1 MDARDALLG
10 RRTPSHWAPDPVDAA
25 VLDRALEAA
34 HRAPCHRHTWPWR
47 FLVVGPTTR
56 ARLADVAV
64 AVKAEGG
71 ELPAA
76 QVEAIR
82 RGSLDPAALIVV
94 ARVEHPDPFRAR
106 EDYAAVA
113 CAVENLMLS
122 AWADGVHAGALN
134 IKNPWVRATVP
145 GQANGAGYM
154 EVDNTGSTPDRLVAV
169 HSDAAQKVEMHAM
182 TMENGTAQM
191 REVDGGMEVP
201 AGGKV
206 TFAPGGYHLM
216 FVKLKAPFA
225 AGASVP
231 VVLTFQKAGDVKVMM
246 PVRPL
251 GDMGHSADMGHSG
264 HGGMNMPGMQ

>member
-1 MDARDALLG
+1 MQVRSLVL
-10 RRTPSHWAPDPVDAA
+10 AA
-25 VLDRALEAA
+25 VLASASVC
-34 HRAPCHRHTWPWR
+34 AP
-47 FLVVGPTTR
+47 
-56 ARLADVAV
+56 
-64 AVKAEGG
+64 
-71 ELPAA
+71 
-76 QVEAIR
+76 
-82 RGSLDPAALIVV
+82 
-94 ARVEHPDPFRAR
+94 
-106 EDYAAVA
+106 A
-113 CAVENLMLS
+113 CA
-122 AWADGVHAGALN
+122 AGVRAGALD
-134 IKNPWVRATVP
+134 IENPWARATVP
-145 GQANGAGYM
+145 GQANGAGYL
-154 EVDNTGSTPDRLVAV
+154 EVDNTGSTPDRLLSV